1 MARSTIGSSST
12 SSRRGDRTAGPEVG
26 GALNAML
33 YRPLQQESCQVRQLP
48 GVSRPVGQCGWA
60 CQAKGQDYRA
70 AAMVEPGLV
79 TLAKI
84 VGTLLLAMGIIPF
97 IFLLSPGGDKNEPKD
112 NFDDL
117 V

>member
-1 MARSTIGSSST
+1 MSKSLAKS
-12 SSRRGDRTAGPEVG
+12 V
-26 GALNAML
+26 
-33 YRPLQQESCQVRQLP
+33 SCQLAA
-48 GVSRPVGQCGWA
+48 GLWA
-60 CQAKGQDYRA
+60 NVVATCQGEGRGYRA
-70 AAMVEPGLV
+70 APMVEPGLV

-84 VGTLLLAMGIIPF
+84 VGTLLLAMGVIPF